1 MLNVGDQ
8 VICYLDE
15 VEGHRQFEVIR
26 IQSNQR
32 YVLKGIDTKAQICRI
47 LDNTIDNP
55 FFSYQK
61 ISTKQ

>member
-1 MLNVGDQ
+1 MLRVGDQ

-26 IQSNQR
+26 VHPNQR
-32 YVLKGIDTKAQICRI
+32 YVLKGIDTEAQVCRI
-47 LDNTIDNP
+47 LNNTIGNP
-55 FFSYQK
+55 IFSYRK

>member
-1 MLNVGDQ
+1 MLKIGDQ

-26 IQSNQR
+26 IQPNQR
-32 YVLKGIDTKAQICRI
+32 YVLKGIDTEAQICRI